1 MFHDLKL
8 QLAVQ
13 ACSSHPFLWP
23 CVLFMEPDWNNS
35 SAEMCWSACG
45 LHQPKP
51 ELNTDAEMWQGYL
64 LLVSEPLVEDK
75 ILCQSLIWTRQRDG
89 EKKKAFILLVLYN
102 PAPVLK
108 ALFQCF
114 SVVSP
119 IAYNDL
125 WYLWWTD
132 APSYSLVL
140 GGGLTAGRAMVE
152 PFDDVPQSCR
162 LSVYAWWH
170 RVTPVPQL
178 CLVLKSLKAD
188 IHREVT
194 SHVVH
199 QSLSQVD
206 TFALKTRGFF
216 SLVAS
221 GLLKGTSVCSSNS
234 PETSQ

>member
-89 EKKKAFILLVLYN
+89 EKKKHLFYWCCIIQPQCLKPFFSVFQWCHLLHTTICDICDGPTHHHIVSSSGGVSLLDVRWLN
-102 PAPVLK
+102 PWRCSSELSAVCVRVVTSCHSCSSALPRAEVIKGRHSPGGDVTRCAPVT
-108 ALFQCF
+108 Q
-114 SVVSP
+114 S
-119 IAYNDL
+119 
-125 WYLWWTD
+125 
-132 APSYSLVL
+132 
-140 GGGLTAGRAMVE
+140 GRYVRSE
-152 PFDDVPQSCR
+152 NKR
-162 LSVYAWWH
+162 L
-170 RVTPVPQL
+170 L
-178 CLVLKSLKAD
+178 
-188 IHREVT
+188 
-194 SHVVH
+194 
-199 QSLSQVD
+199 
-206 TFALKTRGFF
+206 
-216 SLVAS
+216 
-221 GLLKGTSVCSSNS
+221 
-234 PETSQ
+234 